1 MLGVS
6 HVTAPA
12 GPTYTPASCMP
23 VWYAGAPRHLAEHSG
38 AHPAASEVR
47 LHELQLVSTLFPTPP
62 PVSAALPP
70 SDSMS
75 AWSDRVRPSA
85 VKSRI
90 SRQTDRKSVGS
101 GKSVSVCVDIGWRR
115 FIKKKK

>member
-70 SDSMS
+70 SDSRSEEHTADLQSLM
-75 AWSDRVRPSA
+75 
-85 VKSRI
+85 RI
-90 SRQTDRKSVGS
+90 SYAVF
-101 GKSVSVCVDIGWRR
+101 CL
-115 FIKKKK
+115 KKKKRQ